1 MDPHSLSVSLTFTD
15 IIKLRKNR
23 LEAAKPKEWNEKRK
37 KVVTGDIDFQKGDQK
52 EIAGCGTREKVSAPP
67 PG

>member
-1 MDPHSLSVSLTFTD
+1 MFGPSLTISLTFTD

-23 LEAAKPKEWNEKRK
+23 LEAVKPKEWNEKKK
-37 KVVTGDIDFQKGDQK
+37 KVVTGDIDFQKGDRK